1 MAQILIGSPENKSAK
16 LEAWEDDMKNLET
29 KELKNYVELGAKK
42 ELKNHMELQMMDA
55 V

>member
-1 MAQILIGSPENKSAK
+1 
-16 LEAWEDDMKNLET
+16 MKNLET
-29 KELKNYVELGAKK
+29 KELKNYVELRAKK

>member
-1 MAQILIGSPENKSAK
+1 
-16 LEAWEDDMKNLET
+16 MKNLET
-29 KELKNYVELGAKK
+29 KELKNYVELQAKK

>member
-1 MAQILIGSPENKSAK
+1 
-16 LEAWEDDMKNLET
+16 MKNLET
-29 KELKNYVELGAKK
+29 KHLKNYMELQAKK